1 MRRLKNILV
10 NVIYTIFYA
19 VSLNYNSSFSLHSPF
34 VTNHRSKKKIVFF
47 FLIHYVTKE
56 KLYIYFL
63 ILVVGRYTTADVYKI

>member
-34 VTNHRSKKKIVFF
+34 VTNHRSKNKIVFF
-47 FLIHYVTKE
+47 FNPLCDKGKII
-56 KLYIYFL
+56 YIF
-63 ILVVGRYTTADVYKI
+63 